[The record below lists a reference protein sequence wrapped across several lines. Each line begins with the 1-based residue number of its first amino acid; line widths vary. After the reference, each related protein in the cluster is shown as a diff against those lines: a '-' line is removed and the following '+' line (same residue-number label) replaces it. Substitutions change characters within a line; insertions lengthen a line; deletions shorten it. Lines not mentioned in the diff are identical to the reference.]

1 MFELIFTPQADS
13 DLKEIEND
21 PSKKDVL
28 KTVR

>member
-21 PSKKDVL
+21 PSNKDVL

>member
-21 PSKKDVL
+21 ASKKDVL